1 MIVIDDETQCLPAEP
16 MVYNCLKNELKQ
28 DLFKLG
34 WLLYR

>member
-1 MIVIDDETQCLPAEP
+1 MIVIDDETHCLPAEA
-16 MVYNCLKNELKQ
+16 MVYNCLMKELKQ